1 MLPVETGALAPTQ
14 VSRLHVTL
22 AQTAKLCVV
31 IGLALCFPT
40 EVRAEVVSGQVYD
53 PDGVLLTN
61 QTFRVL
67 GEQDT
72 VVATFTTDGS
82 GYFSVYLQPGA
93 YRVRRQGSD
102 DSEGEIKGHPQPA
115 RQDVRLTRRQSRVPS

>member
-1 MLPVETGALAPTQ
+1 MLPVKTGALAPTQ
-14 VSRLHVTL
+14 ASRLHSAL
-22 AQTAKLCVV
+22 AQTAKLCLVV
-31 IGLALCFPT
+31 GLALCFPT
-40 EVRAEVVSGQVYD
+40 AVTAEVVTGQVYD

-72 VVATFTTDGS
+72 VVATFTTDES

-93 YRVRRQGSD
+93 YRVRRQGTD

-115 RQDVRLTRRQSRVPS
+115 RQDVRLTRRSGRVPS

>member
-1 MLPVETGALAPTQ
+1 MLPVETGILAPTQ
-14 VSRLHVTL
+14 ASHLRSAL
-22 AQTAKLCVV
+22 AHTVKLCLV
-31 IGLALCFPT
+31 IGLALFLPT

-67 GEQDT
+67 GEQDA

-82 GYFSVYLQPGA
+82 GYFSVYLQPGT
-93 YRVRRQGSD
+93 YRVRRQGAD
-102 DSEGEIKGHPQPA
+102 DAEGEIKGHPQPA